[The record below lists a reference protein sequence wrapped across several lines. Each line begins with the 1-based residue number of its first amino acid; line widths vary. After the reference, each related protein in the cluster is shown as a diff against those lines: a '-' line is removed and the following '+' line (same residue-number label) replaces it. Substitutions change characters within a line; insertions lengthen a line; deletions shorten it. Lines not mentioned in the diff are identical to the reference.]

1 MVVISMQRVNGNGQ
15 MKNDRV
21 KETLTYIVK
30 KWKHFQNGMQRRKKI
45 MADCPHCKI
54 PMLVERRY
62 YDDGDYHEFYV
73 CDKCG
78 ADYG

>member
-1 MVVISMQRVNGNGQ
+1 
-15 MKNDRV
+15 
-21 KETLTYIVK
+21 
-30 KWKHFQNGMQRRKKI
+30 
-45 MADCPHCKI
+45 
-54 PMLVERRY
+54 MLVERRY

>member
-1 MVVISMQRVNGNGQ
+1 MQ
-15 MKNDRV
+15 
-21 KETLTYIVK
+21 
-30 KWKHFQNGMQRRKKI
+30 KI
-45 MADCPHCKI
+45 GDCPHCKI

-78 ADYG
+78 ADYCLVTSIFWF